1 MSIGPSASRAAAMA
15 ASVAAGVGQVDVD
28 GRHPAAVA
36 GDVVGDRVQ
45 RVGAAVEHGDGRALV
60 GEQVGGGPAHPA
72 GGAGDDGH
80 LALDRAAE
88 LGEAR
93 HGP

>member
-1 MSIGPSASRAAAMA
+1 MA
-15 ASVAAGVGQVDVD
+15 AD
-28 GRHPAAVA
+28 PPAVA
-36 GDVVGDRVQ
+36 GDLVGDRVQ
-45 RVGAAVEHGDGRALV
+45 RVRAAVEDRDGRALV
-60 GEQVGGGPAHPA
+60 GEEVGGGPPHPA
-72 GGAGDDGH
+72 GGAGDHGD